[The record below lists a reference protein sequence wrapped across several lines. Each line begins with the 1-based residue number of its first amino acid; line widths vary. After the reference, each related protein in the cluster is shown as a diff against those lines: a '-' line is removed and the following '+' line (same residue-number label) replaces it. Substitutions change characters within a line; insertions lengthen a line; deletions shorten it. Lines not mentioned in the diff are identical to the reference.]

1 MKLSLLFAV
10 FLVVVFTSLAIIPV
24 STRAVKATSPATRD
38 EVFAKDVDAMFPK
51 LVETRRD
58 FHMHPE
64 LSNQEVRTSRMIAEK
79 LSALGLEVKTGVA
92 RHGVIGLLKGG
103 KPGGVVAI
111 RADMDGLPIDEKN
124 EVPYKSQTKDVMH
137 ACGHDIHMTVA
148 LGVAELLAKHRAE
161 VPGTVKFIFQ
171 PAEEMATDAPEWGGK
186 LMVKEGA
193 LENPRP
199 SAIFALHV
207 GNRWSDNSI
216 APAGTIALNE
226 GPASANSDKF
236 KLKIRGKMAHGSMP
250 QAGIDS
256 IVVASAAVMQLQT
269 IRSRLTDTQDPVVL
283 TIGSFHGGNR
293 ENILAEE
300 VEMLG
305 TVRTYSD
312 KVQDQVIKLM
322 HQILKGVTESYGA
335 SYELNYEKGY
345 PSVIN
350 NVELVRRMTPTMQRI
365 LGEKNI
371 SHPRPTMGGEDFSYF
386 AREIPGFM
394 FWLGG
399 ANEKMGFTAG
409 NHTANM
415 NVDEECIK
423 TGIKTMA
430 ALVCDYLDQESA
442 RK

>member
-1 MKLSLLFAV
+1 MKFSRLLVLSLC
-10 FLVVVFTSLAIIPV
+10 AILSV
-24 STRAVKATSPATRD
+24 SALLPGSQAAINTLPNASRD
-38 EVFAKDVDAMFPK
+38 EVFAKDIEAMFPR

-64 LSNQEVRTSRMIAEK
+64 LSNQEVRTSRVIAEK
-79 LSALGLEVKTGVA
+79 LRALGLEVKTGIA

-103 KPGGVVAI
+103 KSGGVVAI
-111 RADMDGLPIDEKN
+111 RADMDALPIN
-124 EVPYKSQTKDVMH
+124 ELNNVPYKSQNKDVMH

-161 VPGTVKFIFQ
+161 IPGTVKFIFQ
-171 PAEEMATDAPEWGGK
+171 PAEEMASDAPEWGGK

-207 GNRWSDNSI
+207 GNRLSDNSI
-216 APAGTIALNE
+216 APAGTIAYNE

-236 KLKIRGKMAHGSMP
+236 ILKIRGKMAHGSMP

-312 KVQDQVIKLM
+312 KVQDQVIKQM

-350 NVELVRRMTPTMQRI
+350 NVDLVRRMLPTMERI
-365 LGEKNI
+365 VGQKNI
-371 SHPRPTMGGEDFSYF
+371 NQPRPTMGGEDFSYF

-399 ANEKMGFTAG
+399 SNEKSGFTSG
-409 NHTANM
+409 NHTATM
-415 NVDEECIK
+415 NV
-423 TGIKTMA
+423 
-430 ALVCDYLDQESA
+430 
-442 RK
+442 